1 MGERP
6 DAKVRSTTLWKH
18 TMAPSAWSGRFARAA
33 KEQAMAEKATLWLL
47 RFGIAVP
54 LIYYGIQA
62 LAAPFYPGFSVLG
75 TTASELGSDK
85 SEHAVIFNAGIMVQ
99 GVASIAAALGFFAA
113 LRPIRI
119 NSSLAALT
127 ALALAMTGIQ
137 HIWAGCYPIP
147 DPRHGGHLPFIVAM
161 TVLPVLLT
169 ATLWR
174 QVGIG
179 LRVYFVS
186 TLVLLAA
193 ALTLRS
199 GLSGHDRYEY
209 RGLLQRVFSLAIFPP
224 IGVAAYALASRIR
237 QGPITEAQLFGETA
251 HRGPM

>member
-1 MGERP
+1 M
-6 DAKVRSTTLWKH
+6 V
-18 TMAPSAWSGRFARAA
+18 
-33 KEQAMAEKATLWLL
+33 EKATLWLL

-75 TTASELGSDK
+75 NTASELGSDR
-85 SEHAVIFNAGIMVQ
+85 SEHALIFNAGIMVE
-99 GVASIAAALGFFAA
+99 GMASLAASLGFFLA
-113 LRPIRI
+113 LRQLRI
-119 NSSLAALT
+119 NLVLAALT
-127 ALALAMTGIQ
+127 AVALAINGIQ
-137 HIWAGCYPIP
+137 HIWAGYYPIP

-161 TVLPVLLT
+161 TILPILLT
-169 ATLWR
+169 AALWS

-193 ALTLRS
+193 VLTLRS
-199 GLSGHDRYEY
+199 GLSGHDRYEF

-224 IGVAAYALASRIR
+224 IGVAAYALASRIGQR
-237 QGPITEAQLFGETA
+237 PVAAAAPPRDTEDRA
-251 HRGPM
+251 PM